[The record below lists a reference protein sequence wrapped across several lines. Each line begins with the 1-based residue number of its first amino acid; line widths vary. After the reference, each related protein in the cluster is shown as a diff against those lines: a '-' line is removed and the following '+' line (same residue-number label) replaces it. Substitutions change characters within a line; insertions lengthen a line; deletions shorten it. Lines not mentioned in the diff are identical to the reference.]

1 MACILSL
8 GGRIGFNPTFLTTL
22 LTAVLC
28 EGDAT
33 LALFGLRSCKKLK
46 ESPANSQLFSSLKSA
61 LLIIITTL
69 VTILLS

>member
-1 MACILSL
+1 MACILSI

-33 LALFGLRSCKKLK
+33 LALFGRRSCKKLK
-46 ESPANSQLFSSLKSA
+46 ESPANSQLLSSLESA

-69 VTILLS
+69 ITILLS

>member
-1 MACILSL
+1 MACIFSL

-28 EGDAT
+28 EDAT

-46 ESPANSQLFSSLKSA
+46 ESPANSQLLSSLEIA

-69 VTILLS
+69 ITILLS

>member
-1 MACILSL
+1 MACIFSL

-33 LALFGLRSCKKLK
+33 LALFGRRSCKKLK
-46 ESPANSQLFSSLKSA
+46 ESPANSQLLSSLEIA

-69 VTILLS
+69 ITILLS

>member
-1 MACILSL
+1 MACTLSI
-8 GGRIGFNPTFLTTL
+8 GGRIGFNPTFLATL

-46 ESPANSQLFSSLKSA
+46 ESPAQLSSLESA

-69 VTILLS
+69 ITIVLS